1 MGAAC
6 EAACAPGLVTHPS
19 LAIVIDTVRAEH
31 PSGPAQPTDPDAG
44 AVRVA
49 VHALGGQGGSEL
61 LLVHA
66 AGFHGRTWAPVAD
79 ELAADF
85 RCVAPDLRGHGDSGV
100 SDDDD
105 LDWHGFADDLLA
117 TVDRLGLQRPYGAG
131 HSSGATALLLAE
143 QARPGT
149 FRALYCYEPVVVP
162 ADPPLGRD
170 PDNWLAE
177 RARGRRATFAS
188 REDALAHYAAKPPL
202 STLHPEVLR
211 LYVEHGLEEAGDA
224 TVRLKC
230 RPDHEGRIYEMATA
244 HDVYGRMAEVSCP
257 VILVRGEDSEA
268 SGAPQLAHLASR
280 LPNARTAALPDLGHF
295 GPLED
300 PAAVGRSIRT
310 AFTEGPPREAD
321 SSPPGAFPR

>member
-1 MGAAC
+1 M
-6 EAACAPGLVTHPS
+6 EADRARGLVTHTD
-19 LAIVIDTVRAEH
+19 LAYRDRTVRVAH
-31 PSGPAQPTDPDAG
+31 PSGPSDPTDPDAG

-49 VHALGGQGGSEL
+49 VHPLGGADGPAL
-61 LLVHA
+61 VLVHA

-85 RCVAPDLRGHGDSGV
+85 RCFAPDLRGHGDSGI
-100 SDDDD
+100 SDHDD
-105 LDWHGFADDLLA
+105 LDWRGFADDLLV

-211 LYVEHGLEEAGDA
+211 LYVEHGLEDAGDA
-224 TVRLKC
+224 TVRLRC

-244 HDVYGRMAEVSCP
+244 HEVYGRMADVSCP
-257 VILVRGEDSEA
+257 VILARGEESEA
-268 SGAPQLAHLASR
+268 AGASQLAHLVER
-280 LPNARTAALPDLGHF
+280 LPNARTTALPGIGHF

-300 PAAVGRSIRT
+300 PATVGRSIRA
-310 AFTEGPPREAD
+310 AFTGGGPREAD